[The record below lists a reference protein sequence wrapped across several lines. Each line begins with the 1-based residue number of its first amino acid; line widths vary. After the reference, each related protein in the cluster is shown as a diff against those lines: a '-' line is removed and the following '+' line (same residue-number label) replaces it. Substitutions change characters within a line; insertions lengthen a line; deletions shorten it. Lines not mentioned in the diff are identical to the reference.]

1 MTGKWHIPDM
11 CARGGK
17 YVWMIGWMVVWLP
30 SSLRMR
36 IVEQHFIM
44 MPIYKEAVIMVQG
57 GTNPRHEPV
66 EGTRD
71 THPNNWRKAGE
82 LEETPSVF
90 KQTCSCC
97 VEGESLWSV
106 GVERGG
112 THAGKLG
119 LSSQSLATLRSDCED
134 CAENT
139 ENQETGVARDI
150 KSVLCQLQHV
160 SPCSQTS
167 TWCPSLP
174 AMYASPILARVLLSQ
189 FRKIPTLVSDLPVLP
204 SARILSSWQPGA
216 SSTPDIFI
224 FSNNFLPT
232 KLLQSGWDPS
242 HFVHTVQSE
251 SHSMLRSL
259 FPYCNSS

>member
-1 MTGKWHIPDM
+1 MNQLKELEILILII
-11 CARGGK
+11 GGRLGSLRK
-17 YVWMIGWMVVWLP
+17 HHLCSNKHAAVVWRERVCDQWVLKG
-30 SSLRMR
+30 
-36 IVEQHFIM
+36 E
-44 MPIYKEAVIMVQG
+44 
-57 GTNPRHEPV
+57 EPM
-66 EGTRD
+66 
-71 THPNNWRKAGE
+71 
-82 LEETPSVF
+82 
-90 KQTCSCC
+90 
-97 VEGESLWSV
+97 
-106 GVERGG
+106 
-112 THAGKLG
+112 AGKLG
-119 LSSQSLATLRSDCED
+119 LSSQSLAMLRSDYED